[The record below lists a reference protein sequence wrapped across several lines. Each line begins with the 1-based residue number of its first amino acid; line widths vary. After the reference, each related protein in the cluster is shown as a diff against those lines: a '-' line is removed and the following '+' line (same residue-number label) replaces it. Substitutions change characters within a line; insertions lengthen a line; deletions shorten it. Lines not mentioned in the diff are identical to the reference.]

1 MMTAKSNL
9 NSVEHNTR
17 IYNLLLLYRRFAS
30 FMYKKDW
37 YVAVGSWWIDGFFVF
52 RAAFE
57 ATPFL
62 LLWLIKRKVWPL
74 PCSHSLSQP
83 WLCSRSDLPYRLFVE
98 RSYSRLRFPR
108 WPLRALRV
116 AVLSRSSFAPIVPMM
131 QSTLP
136 NHSAQVSLS
145 ASLRY
150 LAEVSHHFL
159 SWERPLSPASG
170 FHIGFALQWSWC
182 LRLRVW

>member
-83 WLCSRSDLPYRLFVE
+83 WLYSRSDLPYRLFVE

-108 WPLRALRV
+108 WPLRALRGGSP
-116 AVLSRSSFAPIVPMM
+116 LSFFFRPIVPMM
-131 QSTLP
+131 QSTLS
-136 NHSAQVSLS
+136 NNYAQVSLTAAPRRSVAPFFIRGNGLSVLQAASTS
-145 ASLRY
+145 ALRCS
-150 LAEVSHHFL
+150 EV
-159 SWERPLSPASG
+159 
-170 FHIGFALQWSWC
+170 WC